1 MSSVRKIAAYLE
13 RKEDLTQQYNSLK
26 EAFKDEPD
34 YEGLI
39 NVFEILKFL
48 DELIYEYHV
57 HKSYLQSTKGPINDF
72 ERKLLGEMEKTIKQ
86 LEDDVSLPYL
96 IENAQNLALIRR
108 ELFENA
114 HEGGRL
120 IHAYEL
126 QNPSSKMMIRSSQP
140 LSPSSVSLNSSPSSK
155 SSQSQSK
162 SPLRLSNNPS
172 EQYSLR
178 QIPKDIQNPARA
190 MTWSKRCTEIVFE
203 AGKLNGTRTQK
214 YDYISSQI
222 EKEFGYQFRAHFSRY
237 LYLHYIEGDA
247 AKFRADFDKAYTK
260 YMNLPT
266 DKASEL
272 IEKELQVHRNVCRYG
287 IWLREIFQRTYGK
300 ITEPAEN
307 FSYANY

>member
-13 RKEDLTQQYNSLK
+13 RKEDLSQEYNSLK
-26 EAFKDEPD
+26 EVFKDEPD
-34 YEGLI
+34 YEGLA

-48 DELIYEYHV
+48 DQLIYEYHV
-57 HKSYLQSTKGPINDF
+57 HKSCLQCTKGPINDF
-72 ERKLLGEMEKTIKQ
+72 ERKLLAEMEKTIKQ

-140 LSPSSVSLNSSPSSK
+140 LRPFTTLLDQLHSSK
-155 SSQSQSK
+155 LTPSHSK
-162 SPLRLSNNPS
+162 SPLQLSSNVLEHHALIQS
-172 EQYSLR
+172 
-178 QIPKDIQNPARA
+178 PKEMRNLARA
-190 MTWSKRCTEIVFE
+190 MTWSKRCTDIVFE
-203 AGKLNGTRTQK
+203 AGKLDANLTQK
-214 YDYISSQI
+214 YQYISSHI
-222 EKEFGYQFRAHFSRY
+222 EDEFGYQFCRDFSRY

-247 AKFRADFDKAYTK
+247 AKFREDFDKAYIK
-260 YMNLPT
+260 YLDFST
-266 DKASEL
+266 QKVSEL
-272 IEKELQVHRNVCRYG
+272 IEKDLKINRKVCRYG

-300 ITEPAEN
+300 ITEPPEN
-307 FSYANY
+307 FLYTDH